1 MMLRKLCR
9 TLKRRMFRPP
19 DLAAVLAVGRR
30 YRASLDRA
38 QRLMPGDPRWERLR
52 EEHDRAERAMLG
64 RPE

>member
-1 MMLRKLCR
+1 
-9 TLKRRMFRPP
+9 MFRPP